1 MGRETY
7 VMYEINIKRLALVLA
22 DDRELVFPEALSNGR
37 ANYVIF
43 ENLVRHFTG
52 LVKTKGSDHKDE
64 DGKNYEQKAYEDP
77 ELYPRSSDL
86 FRFSASNTFGANNQG
101 PKIKALLEAGEYDAA
116 LEICKK
122 TGYDKNDF
130 YIFTNSG
137 SYKPTIPFRYFIVPK
152 TDLLNFLDS
161 EDPRMVSR
169 SHLISLIKS
178 KVVLV

>member
-1 MGRETY
+1 MNREIY

-43 ENLVRHFTG
+43 ESLVRHFTG
-52 LVKTKGSDHKDE
+52 LTKTKGSDHRDGS
-64 DGKNYEQKAYEDP
+64 GKNYEQKAYEDP
-77 ELYPRSSDL
+77 QLFPDSEDL
-86 FRFSASNTFGANNQG
+86 FRFSASSTFGANNQG
-101 PKIKALLEAGEYDAA
+101 PKIKTLLEEGNYDAA

-122 TGYDKNDF
+122 TGYDKND
-130 YIFTNSG
+130 YYVFTNSA
-137 SYKPTIPFRYFIVPK
+137 SYKSSIPFRYFIVPK
-152 TDLLNFLDS
+152 GDLLEFLDS

-169 SHLISLIKS
+169 SHLLGLIKS